1 MSERERCR
9 LRRALGELGW
19 SGSRV
24 IVADGFFQRLLG
36 MTARAPV
43 DKHGVPIVMAFPN
56 CRAVHTCGM
65 PYPLDI
71 AFIDDRGAVLE
82 LYRCVGPFRMLQ
94 SRNAVL
100 VLERAVGEEVEG
112 RSSGCPAPARPRP
125 DALPVPLG
133 HPVPRSALQPSRF
146 FEKSTCPP
154 SRLRYTRLAVVRR
167 RTYLAR

>member
-43 DKHGVPIVMAFPN
+43 DKRGVPIVMAFPN

-71 AFIDDRGAVLE
+71 AFIDDGGAVLE
-82 LYRCVGPFRMLQ
+82 LYRCVDPFRMLR

-100 VLERAVGEEVEG
+100 VLERAAGEEVEG
-112 RSSGCPAPARPRP
+112 RSSGCPAPAHPRS
-125 DALPVPLG
+125 DALPASIRM
-133 HPVPRSALQPSRF
+133 PRARMHCLL
-146 FEKSTCPP
+146 PP
-154 SRLRYTRLAVVRR
+154 GCLAPH
-167 RTYLAR
+167 